1 MKVFGIRY
9 SVANPPSSDEVSALV
24 LDAGYCH
31 TRAGFAGEDVPKSI
45 LPSFYGNLKSANTES
60 TTTSYRH
67 LFGEECL
74 IPRDGLEVN
83 NYMSRSDGVVENWDV
98 AIDMWEHMLIKR
110 LQPEIQT
117 APEKNGLNDPVADG
131 EGDVAMEDAANA
143 AAGAATATIEGAE
156 KPLAENPL
164 LMTEPPWNP
173 TKAREKAIEIAMES
187 WGCPAFWL
195 SRTPVCAAF
204 AAGKATA
211 LVIDV
216 GGSGTSVTAVHDGMV
231 LKRSVQR
238 SAVGG
243 LWLSSQ
249 IRQMWERADPRVDVI
264 PTSLVESKTPVDAGA
279 PAQAKLRRFP
289 FDLSPSFRA
298 YEEERLL
305 TEFKESVVEVWRGPG
320 RFLNPGNEEVARSQP
335 GRVFEM
341 PDGSNRMW
349 REERFRVSE
358 GMWDEAAAFT
368 ANGGSASNNN
378 SGSNG
383 NANGNGE
390 GAAAAPAEGEAAPA
404 ESGSNGNGNGG
415 ANANAGANTGAGS
428 ASNSEKVQ
436 TIPELIKAALNAIDV
451 DLRPNLLG
459 NIVVTGGSS
468 LLNGFNDRLNQ
479 ELIAMF
485 PSSKIKLHAAGLT
498 TERRFGAWIGGSILA
513 SLGTF
518 HQMWISKQEYEEN
531 GVGIVE
537 KRCK

>member
-1 MKVFGIRY
+1 ML
-9 SVANPPSSDEVSALV
+9 DEVSALV

-31 TRAGFAGEDVPKSI
+31 TRAGFAGEDVPKSV
-45 LPSFYGNLKSANTES
+45 LPSFYGNVKSANTDS
-60 TTTSYRH
+60 TTTTYRR
-67 LFGEECL
+67 LYGDECL
-74 IPRDGLEVN
+74 IPRADMDIK
-83 NYMSRSDGVVENWDV
+83 NYMSRSDGIVEDWD
-98 AIDMWEHMLIKR
+98 AATELWEHMIVKR
-110 LQPEIQT
+110 LQPEKQT
-117 APEKNGLNDPVADG
+117 PPSKNGLNDPAADG
-131 EGDVAMEDAANA
+131 EGDVAMEDAAA
-143 AAGAATATIEGAE
+143 ATIEDAEGTE
-156 KPLAENPL
+156 KPLTENPV

-173 TKAREKAIEIAMES
+173 TKAREKAIEIAMEN

-216 GGSGTSVTAVHDGMV
+216 GGAGTSVTAVHDGMV

-238 SAVGG
+238 SPIGG

-249 IRQMWERADPRVDVI
+249 IRNVWDNADPKVDIV
-264 PTSLVESKTPVDAGA
+264 PTFMIKSKMPVDAGA
-279 PAQAKLRRFP
+279 PPQAKLREFP
-289 FDLSPSFRA
+289 FEITPSFRT

-320 RFLNPGNEEVARSQP
+320 RFLNPGNEDLARSQP

-341 PDGSNRMW
+341 PDGANRMW

-358 GMWDEAAAFT
+358 GLWDENAALPNTAAAST
-368 ANGGSASNNN
+368 E
-378 SGSNG
+378 SNG
-383 NANGNGE
+383 N
-390 GAAAAPAEGEAAPA
+390 
-404 ESGSNGNGNGG
+404 
-415 ANANAGANTGAGS
+415 TD
-428 ASNSEKVQ
+428 KVQ
-436 TIPELIKAALNAIDV
+436 TIPELIRAAINAVDADV
-451 DLRPNLLG
+451 RPNLLG
-459 NIVVTGGSS
+459 NIVVTGGTS
-468 LLNGFNDRLNQ
+468 LLNGFNDRLNN
-479 ELIAMF
+479 ELIAMY
-485 PSSKIKLHAAGLT
+485 PSMKIKLHAAGLT